1 MKASSTLR
9 QAAIAAALSLAA
21 PAAAA
26 QLSSDGGPIRVSADN
41 SSVFERERRVLVI
54 GNVDIIQGDAR
65 LRADKVTL
73 NYAGRQTGATGGVGG
88 GFGDI
93 EKMIANGNVYY
104 VTPDLKATG
113 KVGTYD
119 AETETITLT
128 GEVVLVRGEDV
139 ARGERLVIDVVEG
152 RSTLRGGEGRVQ
164 MLIIPGTENST
175 GPAGVVTP
183 DPGR

>member
-1 MKASSTLR
+1 MKADSILR
-9 QAAIAAALSLAA
+9 RVALAACMCAAAPLAS
-21 PAAAA
+21 A
-26 QLSSDGGPIRVSADN
+26 QLSSEGGPIRVNADN
-41 SSVFERERRVLVI
+41 SSVYEREQRVVVI

-73 NYAGRQTGATGGVGG
+73 NYASRDGGQPAGLGG

-93 EKMIANGNVYY
+93 DKMFADGNVFY

-113 KVGTYD
+113 DAGTYD
-119 AETETITLT
+119 AKTDTITLT

-139 ARGERLVIDVVEG
+139 ARGELLVIDVVEG

-164 MLIIPGTENST
+164 MLIIPGQDNAGEPT
-175 GPAGVVTP
+175 PAQ
-183 DPGR
+183 